1 MKKITIIAIIIT
13 TLAISYFFFIFMPS
27 QKLVQKKQER
37 QAFLFSKKT
46 ECMKICQSL
55 FEDDRSSLPENTVFN
70 PQYAYNEAK
79 NACFYSGGYISL
91 EPNGLTKR
99 VVDCQTNEEVL
110 TFMTI
115 NDEVFTSFC
124 DSCVNSVEEY
134 DRKEKEYIGN

>member
-55 FEDDRSSLPENTVFN
+55 FEDDRSSLPENT
-70 PQYAYNEAK
+70 
-79 NACFYSGGYISL
+79 GGYISL